1 MNCST
6 EKKERLGPLDIQQ
19 TGQTWR
25 CQAVANIGRII
36 IKANR
41 RSETQ
46 GMFVRVVK
54 SVCIC
59 LPDICQFWG
68 TTTLFRP
75 VKWAPKSAYIR

>member
-1 MNCST
+1 MNCLK
-6 EKKERLGPLDIQQ
+6 EKKERLRPLDIQQ

-54 SVCIC
+54 SLGIYVENV
-59 LPDICQFWG
+59 LH
-68 TTTLFRP
+68 
-75 VKWAPKSAYIR
+75 

>member
-1 MNCST
+1 MNCLK
-6 EKKERLGPLDIQQ
+6 EKKERLGPLNIQQ

-46 GMFVRVVK
+46 GMLVGVVK
-54 SVCIC
+54 RLSIC
-59 LPDICQFWG
+59 RKCFKLTG
-68 TTTLFRP
+68 L
-75 VKWAPKSAYIR
+75 S

>member
-1 MNCST
+1 MTYIDNYHIQLLKMNCST

-41 RSETQ
+41 RSET
-46 GMFVRVVK
+46 MFAK
-54 SVCIC
+54 AWYKMKK
-59 LPDICQFWG
+59 D
-68 TTTLFRP
+68 
-75 VKWAPKSAYIR
+75 PKVY

>member
-1 MNCST
+1 MKNTKNCEKR
-6 EKKERLGPLDIQQ
+6 EKKVRRKGSGPLDIQQ

-46 GMFVRVVK
+46 GMLVGVVK
-54 SVCIC
+54 RLSIC
-59 LPDICQFWG
+59 RKCFKLTG
-68 TTTLFRP
+68 L
-75 VKWAPKSAYIR
+75 S